1 MKVSTEHEARQAG
14 EYMTQ
19 VISGLSHKHKLRRKL
34 YDSEFRV
41 PTLEQLVPDKLPS
54 LGVILGWP
62 RIVVNSNSERINLL
76 GFIDKE
82 GEFQEELDAM
92 AGRIRYAAAHVH
104 TEAFLQGVG
113 FVTVTKGDTAAGE
126 PEVLIMSHSAQSATV
141 VVNRRT
147 GWADVAM
154 TTETDVSADGRVTT
168 RFYVW
173 TPDSVYEYKTAAVPE
188 DVGGQ
193 MSFASARFVAEY
205 PHGLGA
211 CPVAHVPNGSDPG
224 QPLGR
229 SELTPDVIYLT
240 ESGVRTFASLEMN
253 RTRQDSPARYIIGV
267 ESEVEK
273 QSPVGY
279 DEDVVLDDGA
289 LDVLG
294 EGEVGAAETAAPK
307 PRPAR
312 VSTNQAH
319 LSRWQEMT
327 SALWEIPLGEDGDKP
342 VVGEFQQVTAGNQ
355 DKQLRML
362 GQQLSAATKISPR
375 TFGVA
380 QSIPTSAEALSIEE
394 RDLNKKC
401 QQRQQSFEPYWKQ
414 VGALILR
421 ALGAKDA
428 TPDRIECRWGPIST
442 TSFSSAVDG
451 LVKLKSI
458 DTITDA
464 QGDAALSILGLPP
477 HQEELIRQ
485 ERAQVSS
492 AARTDALTE
501 AIAKIRGASSDAP
514 PTDEGVRVDGDIDP
528 RGDGKPD
535 RS

>member
-1 MKVSTEHEARQAG
+1 MRVHNEREARQAG
-14 EYMTQ
+14 EYMTR
-19 VISGLSHKHKLRRKL
+19 VISGLSHKQTTRQKL
-34 YDSEFRV
+34 YDSDFRV
-41 PTLEQLVPDKLPS
+41 PTLEQLVPDRLPS

-82 GEFQEELDAM
+82 GEFQDELDAM
-92 AGRIRYAAAHVH
+92 SGRISYAATHVH

-113 FVTVTKGDTAAGE
+113 FVTVTKGDTSAGE
-126 PEVLIMSHSAQSATV
+126 PEVLILSHSAQSATV
-141 VVNRRT
+141 VVNQRT
-147 GWADVAM
+147 GWADVAL
-154 TTETDVSADGRVTT
+154 TSETDLAPNGSITT

-173 TPDSVYEYKTAAVPE
+173 TPESVYEYATMPAPKEAGRQ
-188 DVGGQ
+188 DF
-193 MSFASARFVAEY
+193 MSARFVAEY

-211 CPVAHVPNGSDPG
+211 CPVAYIPNNSDPS

-279 DEDVVLDDGA
+279 DDDIVLGDEA

-294 EGEVGAAETAAPK
+294 EEPEGVAELPAPK
-307 PRPAR
+307 PRPVP
-312 VSTNQAH
+312 VSSQAK

-327 SALWEIPLGEDGDKP
+327 SALWEIPLTEDGDKP

-401 QQRQQSFEPYWKQ
+401 AQRQQSFEPYWKQ

-421 ALGAKDA
+421 ALGAENA

-442 TSFSSAVDG
+442 TPFGAAVDG

-458 DTITDA
+458 DTIADP

-477 HQEELIRQ
+477 HQEALIRQ
-485 ERAQVSS
+485 ERAQVST
-492 AARTDALTE
+492 AARTDALTD
-501 AIAKIRGASSDAP
+501 AIAKIRGTSADVP
-514 PTDEGVRVDGDIDP
+514 PTDQGVAADGTGDSGETD
-528 RGDGKPD
+528 RG
-535 RS
+535 